1 MRIQSNQAPASFNDD
16 IEASPEH
23 VGFPI
28 GGKVDALNA
37 FDPNT
42 TQTNA
47 LLNIRDNRMNLFLQ
61 QVYYSEKCSWFY
73 IGLLILSFGLV
84 MVTVFDGF

>member
-1 MRIQSNQAPASFNDD
+1 MDHFDD
-16 IEASPEH
+16 ESPDAM
-23 VGFPI
+23 GFPQKAAPL
-28 GGKVDALNA
+28 GGQLNE

-47 LLNIRDNRMNLFLQ
+47 LLLIRDNKCNYILQ

-73 IGLLILSFGLV
+73 IGLLVLSFGLIL
-84 MVTVFDGF
+84 VTIFDGF